1 MGNVLVIDDNDTLR
15 EGAVAV
21 CERMGHRVIAASSGD
36 EGLKRLDKATIDLV
50 LTDLKMSGLDGM
62 GVLRGVKERDTN
74 IAVILMTA
82 YGSIENAVEA
92 MKLGAFDYIE
102 KPFSPDVLRVK
113 VERALAWHA
122 LRDDNTRLKAFAD
135 ALCNPDGR
143 AMSDGEAALA
153 QIVGE
158 SAAILDLKHR
168 IRKVGPTDT
177 EVHVFGASGTGK
189 ELVAR
194 AVHALSKRASGPLVT
209 VNCGAI
215 PETLIESELFG
226 HEKGAFTGAQRRK
239 LGRFE
244 LANGGTI
251 FLDEVGELSLA
262 MQVKL
267 LRVLQEREVD
277 RVGSE
282 RPVPI
287 DVRVISATNKNL
299 SDEVASGRFR
309 EDLFYRLHV
318 VPLQVLPLKERT
330 DDILPLARY
339 FLEKRQRRIN
349 PGVIKLSAE
358 AARHLVA
365 YHYPGNVRELENI
378 VEQALVFATPPEIV
392 ASDLPQQVA
401 GFTPANNIFQIP
413 VGQQSL
419 NDFLETAERQMILSA
434 YEGCGGVKTET
445 ARKLGIKTS
454 ALYYKLEKYGIGTV
468 TKRSPND
475 PRDPHDAHD
484 ARDSDDPLDESF
496 ESETL
501 DDHTSQRSES
511 DSQSSEA
518 H

>member
-1 MGNVLVIDDNDTLR
+1 MGSVLVIDDNDTLR

-21 CERMGHRVIAASSGD
+21 CERMGHRVIAAASGE

-62 GVLRGVKERDTN
+62 GVLRGVRERDAN

-113 VERALAWHA
+113 VDRALAWRA
-122 LRDDNTRLKAFAD
+122 LRDDNTRLRAFAD
-135 ALCNPDGR
+135 ALSNPEGG
-143 AMSDGEAALA
+143 AASSDGEAALG

-168 IRKVGPTDT
+168 IRKVAPTDT
-177 EVHVFGASGTGK
+177 EVHIWGASGTGK

-194 AVHALSKRASGPLVT
+194 ALHALSRRSVGPLVT

-277 RVGSE
+277 RVGGE
-282 RPVPI
+282 KPVPI

-299 SDEVASGRFR
+299 GEEVAAGRFR

-318 VPLQVLPLKERT
+318 VPLQILPLKERT
-330 DDILPLARY
+330 DDILPLARH

-349 PGVIKLSAE
+349 PGVVRLSQD
-358 AARHLVA
+358 AARHLVT

-378 VEQALVFATPPEIV
+378 IEQALVFATPPEIR

-401 GFTPANNIFQIP
+401 GFSPTNNVFQIP
-413 VGQQSL
+413 AGQETL
-419 NDFLETAERQMILSA
+419 NEFLETAERQMILSA

-468 TKRSPND
+468 AKRSPQD
-475 PRDPHDAHD
+475 PAE
-484 ARDSDDPLDESF
+484 ES
-496 ESETL
+496 
-501 DDHTSQRSES
+501 QGSES
-511 DSQSSEA
+511 DSQSSETR
-518 H
+518 